1 MPVNFLNET
10 NIFIN
15 PNLAKGKWNSGSG
28 TYAGNV
34 CCPDCYFG
42 FINGGVVTKNVI
54 SGFTTRL
61 NNNVIVVLAESPHI
75 DEFNYLPT
83 VSANFPLMKEHNR
96 IVNKIVSKAN
106 STGKYVSTNNYD
118 I

>member
-1 MPVNFLNET
+1 MPVNFLNEI

-34 CCPDCYFG
+34 CCLDCYFG

-54 SGFTTRL
+54 SGFTTRP

-83 VSANFPLMKEHNR
+83 VVQIFLWWRSIIEFLIKLFQKLIQLESM
-96 IVNKIVSKAN
+96 
-106 STGKYVSTNNYD
+106 
-118 I
+118 